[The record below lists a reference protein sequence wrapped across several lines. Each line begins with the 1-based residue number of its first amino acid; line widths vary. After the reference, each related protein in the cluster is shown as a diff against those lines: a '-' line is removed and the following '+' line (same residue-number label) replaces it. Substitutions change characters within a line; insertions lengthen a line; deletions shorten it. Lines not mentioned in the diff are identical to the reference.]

1 MGAPPAPRPLPPTDA
16 PQQTSKRRPEP
27 NGDDAPHS
35 PLASIG
41 LNLQKVAWRRKIAG
55 VVSPTV
61 YRTYWVV
68 GMVGII
74 LASILDFGA

>member
-1 MGAPPAPRPLPPTDA
+1 
-16 PQQTSKRRPEP
+16 
-27 NGDDAPHS
+27 
-35 PLASIG
+35 